1 MSEGFSII
9 GTTDRLLIVWKQLKM
24 HLTFA
29 FFVLILY
36 YKLYQD
42 VFLKWKK
49 KMNLSRSA
57 ERLC

>member
-9 GTTDRLLIVWKQLKM
+9 GTTDRLLIVRKQLKM
-24 HLTFA
+24 HLTLA